1 MLNSHNV
8 FIVPYLMSAYLILI
22 YYEIIIVR
30 LGQWLLF
37 VAFVGLWVTLAH
49 KFTIRTNVFIMFIQ
63 ACFWNLDTIILKLT
77 WLHYQRNCFPWTKE
91 IFATLGH
98 GPPWMK
104 MIPQYSHC
112 IISCCLFFVFIS
124 SYSWENLSIMTFTLM
139 KRSFKVIRNN
149 NCWVFWVYV
158 YGRNINYLV

>member
-1 MLNSHNV
+1 M
-8 FIVPYLMSAYLILI
+8 IVVCGFRRFVSNACPQIHDPHQCIYHVYTSMFLKFRYHYIKINLITTK
-22 YYEIIIVR
+22 
-30 LGQWLLF
+30 LLPMDQGNF
-37 VAFVGLWVTLAH
+37 CYP
-49 KFTIRTNVFIMFIQ
+49 Q
-63 ACFWNLDTIILKLT
+63 
-77 WLHYQRNCFPWTKE
+77 
-91 IFATLGH
+91 GH

-149 NCWVFWVYV
+149 NCWFFWVYV
-158 YGRNINYLV
+158 YGRNINYLVSCCFMVSKIEGWGIWL